1 MVSTSGF
8 LLTKLLIEFYKFPAV
23 FCSLIFEP
31 VMMYEGK
38 EEASLEQVLSNSE
51 SAMRFKDSVYEPEA
65 VKKKLSVTLSFLDQF
80 GLLDEM

>member
-1 MVSTSGF
+1 
-8 LLTKLLIEFYKFPAV
+8 
-23 FCSLIFEP
+23 
-31 VMMYEGK
+31 MMYEGK

-65 VKKKLSVTLSFLDQF
+65 VKKKLSVTLPFLDQF